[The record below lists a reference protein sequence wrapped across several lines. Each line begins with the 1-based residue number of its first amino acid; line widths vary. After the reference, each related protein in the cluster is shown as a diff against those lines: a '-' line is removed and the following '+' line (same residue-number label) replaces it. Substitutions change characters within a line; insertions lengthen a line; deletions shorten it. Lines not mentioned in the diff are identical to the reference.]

1 MIAGWESKGTG
12 GGLVLM
18 HNEGPM
24 NQTKSFK
31 HINRATFNSGP
42 GQLLDLPCL
51 QQGKLYEVKA
61 KIKLMDHNGFPFKC
75 LGNYINDDFSCPLFT
90 IVVKQPTGDTKYVS
104 KWNDIREVPWYADHF
119 NEFHAIFQV
128 DLDILGGVDAY
139 WYFRGPRADITIA
152 LDDVS
157 IKLYEHQPADSD
169 VIVVKPPGCQGKL
182 NFCNLALL
190 RLLFIIHILHFSCNI
205 FSPQI

>member
-1 MIAGWESKGTG
+1 MVGWESKGTG
-12 GGLVLM
+12 GGMVMM
-18 HNEGPM
+18 HNEGPI

-42 GQLLDLPCL
+42 GQVLDLPCL
-51 QQGKLYEVKA
+51 KPGKLYEVKA

-75 LGNYINDDFSCPLFT
+75 RGNYVNDDFTCPLFT
-90 IVVKQPTGDTKYVS
+90 IGVKQPTGVFKFVS

-128 DLDILGGVDAY
+128 DPVIHEGVNAH

-157 IKLYEHQPADSD
+157 IKLYEHQPLDSD
-169 VIVVKPPGCQGKL
+169 DPVVKPPGCQSKL
-182 NFCNLALL
+182 KSFQLALL
-190 RLLFIIHILHFSCNI
+190 RFLFISSIRHFSCNI
-205 FSPQI
+205 LSPKI